1 MISLVSSL
9 AKETGDSSTVDIGKV
24 YSIRESRECKYS
36 YYTSATTANRVHPK
50 HDPYA
55 IEVDC
60 GRNCYSCRDFG
71 YITRNYRNWK
81 IIG

>member
-1 MISLVSSL
+1 MIALVSSL
-9 AKETGDSSTVDIGKV
+9 AKETGDFSTMDTGKACSIG
-24 YSIRESRECKYS
+24 ESKECKYI
-36 YYTSATTANRVHPK
+36 YCTSATTADRVHAK
-50 HDPYA
+50 HDSYA

-71 YITRNYRNWK
+71 YITRNYRNWE